1 MNSGLVGLH
10 EEMENLGVCPPILA
24 VAMTMAAWWMA
35 AWWTAAQLGRKS
47 LAQLGRTSPANLGRK
62 TAAQ

>member
-24 VAMTMAAWWMA
+24 VAMTMAAWWME
-35 AWWTAAQLGRKS
+35 AWWMARLERK
-47 LAQLGRTSPANLGRK
+47 SPANLGRK
-62 TAAQ
+62 TTAQ